1 MEWDFGDGTTSTLN
15 NPDHTYAKSGSY
27 DVTLY
32 VTYIGGCLYSLTKTI
47 YVGDSFELEIPN
59 AFTPNG
65 DGINDSFRPVYFG
78 FLEIDMKVFDTWG
91 TLIYFEKADKNM
103 LKGWNGNINGKA
115 ADNGNYIF
123 QVSGKAFNDDLV
135 TKNGPFTLLR

>member
-1 MEWDFGDGTTSTLN
+1 MDGATSTLN
-15 NPDHTYAKSGSY
+15 NPVHTYSKSGSY

-32 VTYIGGCLYSLTKTI
+32 VTYVGGCLYSLTKTI

-65 DGINDSFRPVYFG
+65 DGLNDAFRPVYFG
-78 FLEIDMKVFDTWG
+78 FTKIDLKVFDTWG
-91 TLIYFEKADKNM
+91 TLIFIEEATTGK

-115 ADNGNYIF
+115 AENGNYIF
-123 QVSGKAFNDDLV
+123 QVSGEAFNRDLV